1 MKRNVSITL
10 EKAQEWYNSGNES
23 LKEIALQ
30 AFNESELKF
39 NFRNIKTLED
49 ACNALNLD
57 YKDVVKKADCIEL
70 YSKAS
75 ASIFK
80 LNIVKKAL
88 NLGKELSF
96 TKNPEDSYICY
107 PFNPIIRKDSTYYSD
122 EIKEGRIK
130 IVGKFKVEGE
140 IYPILGD
147 IAIASITGFS
157 GLGALNP
164 KNGSCQA
171 FSNTAFLGCAS
182 REIAEHF
189 SRYFG
194 TLITEAK
201 YGDLKD
207 FEIIRIF

>member
-1 MKRNVSITL
+1 MKRNISITL

-39 NFRNIKTLED
+39 NFRDIKTLED

-57 YKDVVKKADCIEL
+57 YKNVVIKADYIEL

-75 ASIFK
+75 AAMFK
-80 LNIVKKAL
+80 LNIIKKAL

-96 TKNPEDSYICY
+96 TKNPKGSYICY
-107 PFNPIIRKDSTYYSD
+107 PFNPIKCRDSTYYGD
-122 EIKEGRIK
+122 EIKEGKVK

-140 IYPILGD
+140 IYLILGNS
-147 IAIASITGFS
+147 AIASLTCSS
-157 GLGALNP
+157 GLGAFNP
-164 KNGSCQA
+164 KNGSG
-171 FSNTAFLGCAS
+171 FSSIGFLGCAS

-201 YGDLKD
+201 YGDLKG

>member
-10 EKAQEWYNSGNES
+10 EKAQEWYNSGNKS

-30 AFNESELKF
+30 AFNEEELKF

-57 YKDVVKKADCIEL
+57 YKDVIKKADCIEL

-88 NLGKELSF
+88 NLDHNLNFAKDPKDSFVYYPYNPFVTKSSTCYKKELRAY
-96 TKNPEDSYICY
+96 EMR
-107 PFNPIIRKDSTYYSD
+107 II
-122 EIKEGRIK
+122 
-130 IVGKFKVEGE
+130 GKFNNDGE
-140 IYPILGD
+140 EYYLLGNS
-147 IAIASITGFS
+147 AYGNAHKGLSNFNSSLGVCYAFASCG
-157 GLGALNP
+157 
-164 KNGSCQA
+164 
-171 FSNTAFLGCAS
+171 FLGCANE
-182 REIAEHF
+182 EIAKHF
-189 SRYFG
+189 SLYFG
-194 TLITEAK
+194 VLITKAK

-207 FEIIRIF
+207 FKIIQTF

>member
-10 EKAQEWYNSGNES
+10 EKAQEWYNSENET
-23 LKEIALQ
+23 LKKIALQ
-30 AFNESELKF
+30 AFNEEELKF

-88 NLGKELSF
+88 NLGQELSF
-96 TKNPEDSYICY
+96 IKNLKNSYICY
-107 PFNPIIRKDSTYYSD
+107 PFNPIIRRDSIYYSNELKD
-122 EIKEGRIK
+122 GKIK
-130 IVGKFKVEGE
+130 IIGKFKVEGE
-140 IYPILGD
+140 TYLILGD
-147 IAIASITGFS
+147 SAIVSSTCS
-157 GLGALNP
+157 SDLGAFNP
-164 KNGSCQA
+164 KNGSGQT
-171 FSNTAFLGCAS
+171 FSNIAFLGCAS
-182 REIAEHF
+182 REIAKHF

-201 YGDLKD
+201 YGDLKG